1 MFKHCTLK
9 TLKQV
14 REKLKKTTRWKEI
27 QSSWIGSLHFVK
39 RIILSKL
46 VYRLK
51 QFQSKFQKTSF
62 IKRDKVTPK
71 LIRSCKGPR
80 RAKTNVKEENWT
92 RVNTPRLQWSAE
104 DYRKT
109 LQIHRE
115 TDSSV
120 GQNIESRGRSIHTG
134 STDLT
139 KVKKKK
145 NQCKKKAFQ
154 RMVLDQLGVCGEKKT
169 DFKI

>member
-92 RVNTPRLQWSAE
+92 RVNTPRLQWSTE

-115 TDSSV
+115 TGSSV

-139 KVKKKK
+139 KVKKK